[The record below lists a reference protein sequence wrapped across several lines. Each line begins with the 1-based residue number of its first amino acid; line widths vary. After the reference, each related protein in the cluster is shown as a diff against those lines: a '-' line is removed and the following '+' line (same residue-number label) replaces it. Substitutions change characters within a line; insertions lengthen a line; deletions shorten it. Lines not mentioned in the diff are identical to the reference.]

1 MASIEYRKVSAS
13 SYKKYMEMASML
25 LDDIA
30 SYSNKKKKYI
40 IYSDI
45 ISYFENTYDILFT
58 FFEVKKNNK
67 IIPSTDLIKHRD
79 LVRNEK
85 FKFLDDDI
93 ASKISGVT
101 IPNKHN
107 NKIIIMLN
115 QVMPKQRIIF
125 TILHELVH
133 LHFHNTNQKKHLIFA
148 SKFSG
153 VYPSEMIPFEDE
165 ANVIASLLFCSTE
178 QLETFLLR
186 KSSFSY
192 ICSQTCM
199 SKSALHN
206 RLLNYFQHI
215 LTMNYQQALNYVL
228 RLREGEK
235 KAYYEIKIAISHQKQ
250 NIISNKTFIKMSN
263 GLTVKKSECTST
275 LQNKNIQE
283 LILELEYAHSTN
295 NFILERLAMEEYYKK
310 QSKKLLD

>member
-1 MASIEYRKVSAS
+1 MASIEYRTVSDS
-13 SYKKYMEMASML
+13 SYKEYMEMASIL

-30 SYSNKKKKYI
+30 SYSNKKKKCI

-67 IIPSTDLIKHRD
+67 IIPSTDLIKHKN

-85 FKFLDDDI
+85 FKFLDDDL

-178 QLETFLLR
+178 QLEAFLLQ
-186 KSSFSY
+186 KSTFNS
-192 ICSQTCM
+192 ICSQTGM
-199 SKSALHN
+199 SKSAMHN
-206 RLLNYFQHI
+206 RLLNYFHHV
-215 LTMNYQQALNYVL
+215 LNMNYKHALDYVL
-228 RLREGEK
+228 KFREGEK
-235 KAYYEIKIAISHQKQ
+235 GISYEIETIISQLKKNTTTKKLFINMSDGVFLDQSECQ
-250 NIISNKTFIKMSN
+250 NI
-263 GLTVKKSECTST
+263 
-275 LQNKNIQE
+275 LQRKNVEE
-283 LILELEYAHSTN
+283 LILELEYSHYTHN
-295 NFILERLAMEEYYKK
+295 YLLEQLVMEAYHRKY
-310 QSKKLLD
+310 S